1 MFIFLMIRNER
12 RSQAPL
18 YSKQRVHAGPPE
30 HRHDVT
36 HIVCA
41 QRCLQMG
48 VFRGFQSQ
56 SWKVWEGL
64 RTCCRPCS
72 RMGVWSC
79 TYAGYQEEE
88 PAASSMSAC
97 ACACDPACASEH
109 CCHPTVVEGVC
120 LCQQRQRSLLSLFTS
135 VWERRNVQTMDY
147 LQNSPL
153 VASPPHDMLTQLL

>member
-1 MFIFLMIRNER
+1 MIQRGGAPRPLVLNSAVMR
-12 RSQAPL
+12 RHPST
-18 YSKQRVHAGPPE
+18 
-30 HRHDVT
+30 VT
-36 HIVCA
+36 MWHIVVRVR
-41 QRCLQMG
+41 RCLQMG
-48 VFRGFQSQ
+48 VFHGFQYQ
-56 SWKVWEGL
+56 SWNVGEGL

-88 PAASSMSAC
+88 PAAYSMSAC
-97 ACACDPACASEH
+97 ACDRACASEH

-120 LCQQRQRSLLSLFTS
+120 QQRQPSLLSLFTS

-153 VASPPHDMLTQLL
+153 VASPPPMTC